1 MNLQPLDDRVLVEPI
16 EEEEKVGSLVI
27 PDTAKEK
34 PMMGT
39 VKAIGYDYELKE
51 GKPLKELM
59 KVGDKVLFGKYAGQE
74 IKTRRQEAPDRQT
87 GRAARRR
94 QIRLNSIRRKNGQT
108 NHIG

>member
-34 PMMGT
+34 PMIGII
-39 VKAIGYDYELKE
+39 KAIGYDYELKE
-51 GKPLKELM
+51 GKPLKDLI

-74 IKTRRQEAPDRQT
+74 FKIGGKKHLVIKRDELLA
-87 GRAARRR
+87 
-94 QIRLNSIRRKNGQT
+94 IIK
-108 NHIG
+108 

>member
-34 PMMGT
+34 PMLGI
-39 VKAIGYDYELKE
+39 VKAIGYDYDLKE
-51 GKPLKELM
+51 GKPLKDLM

-74 IKTRRQEAPDRQT
+74 FKVNNKKHLVIKREDLLA
-87 GRAARRR
+87 
-94 QIRLNSIRRKNGQT
+94 IVK
-108 NHIG
+108 

>member
-1 MNLQPLDDRVLVEPI
+1 MNLQPLDDRVMVEPI

-39 VKAIGYDYELKE
+39 VKAIGYDYELKQ

-59 KVGDKVLFGKYAGQE
+59 KLGDKVLFGKYAGQE
-74 IKTRRQEAPDRQT
+74 IK
-87 GRAARRR
+87 
-94 QIRLNSIRRKNGQT
+94 
-108 NHIG
+108 IGGKKHLIIKREELLAVVK